1 MFPRACVCLWV
12 RAGVSQVLIGPH
24 GGALQNM
31 VFMRQPGQHGAV
43 CVSSAHKRQ
52 HSVVLEYPDL
62 TFAVVLGRFGTDA
75 GMGPGDPIPTVIEL
89 AKPLRVEDFRHFF
102 LFLANT
108 LGLRCVARPA
118 HTSRLQLGAV
128 GSGRLYQATVGCIC
142 GL

>member
-1 MFPRACVCLWV
+1 M
-12 RAGVSQVLIGPH
+12 
-24 GGALQNM
+24 
-31 VFMRQPGQHGAV
+31 
-43 CVSSAHKRQ
+43 
-52 HSVVLEYPDL
+52 LEHPDQ

-128 GSGRLYQATVGCIC
+128 GCGRLYQATVGCIS